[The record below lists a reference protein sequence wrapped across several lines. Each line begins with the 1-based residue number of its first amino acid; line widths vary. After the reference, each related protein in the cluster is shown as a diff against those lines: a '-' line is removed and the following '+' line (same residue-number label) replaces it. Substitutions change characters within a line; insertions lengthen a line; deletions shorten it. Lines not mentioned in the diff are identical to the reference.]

1 MNGKKFQKLRVRP
14 VDLPAEQSYEFL
26 GNDSVLTDLQQP
38 SAPFPPTSRT
48 FRGVWGSL
56 GPQECGGTGGSP
68 PIPLQSYGEKFPAS
82 AIPHASRNRS
92 NDLIHHWLRRI
103 RRKRQPQRKLQQR
116 QIHHIF
122 RLIHNN

>member
-48 FRGVWGSL
+48 FRGAWGSL
-56 GPQECGGTGGSP
+56 GSQECGGAQGEVPRFRFKVTGRSSP
-68 PIPLQSYGEKFPAS
+68 PLLSHM
-82 AIPHASRNRS
+82 PHAT
-92 NDLIHHWLRRI
+92 DLTV
-103 RRKRQPQRKLQQR
+103 
-116 QIHHIF
+116 
-122 RLIHNN
+122 